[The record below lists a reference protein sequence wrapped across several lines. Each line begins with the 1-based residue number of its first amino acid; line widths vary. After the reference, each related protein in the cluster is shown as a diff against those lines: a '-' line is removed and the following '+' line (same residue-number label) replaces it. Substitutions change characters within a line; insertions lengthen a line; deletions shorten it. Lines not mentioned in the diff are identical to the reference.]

1 MNTKKRRLQRSS
13 KSFRSPKLQ
22 GAGKTSYTAS
32 HIGYIVVHMMGSKPD
47 MLLNDLDQMPYHYV
61 ITKAGK
67 LLNLKPVSSKDGT
80 IEIALAGGLDKEG
93 NRVDC
98 RTPRQNEAL
107 FNVLVLL
114 SERYPMAKI
123 VAADKL
129 YVYSYSNP
137 GFDLQRWIAGYEPEF
152 LRAA

>member
-1 MNTKKRRLQRSS
+1 
-13 KSFRSPKLQ
+13 
-22 GAGKTSYTAS
+22 
-32 HIGYIVVHMMGSKPD
+32 
-47 MLLNDLDQMPYHYV
+47 V
-61 ITKAGK
+61 ITKAGR

-98 RTPRQNEAL
+98 RTPRQNEVL

-114 SERYPMAKI
+114 SERYPLAKI

-129 YVYSYSNP
+129 YVYSYANP

-152 LRAA
+152 LREAA